1 MVGLSSS
8 SYVKQKTSA
17 FPTNGV
23 NGVVIARGIMYD
35 NFFCIL
41 NPAANGYALDVR
53 YDVQYNE
60 TVSSKHWTQHF
71 PFPVRNE
78 TRTPYR

>member
-23 NGVVIARGIMYD
+23 NGVVIARGVMYD

-41 NPAANGYALDVR
+41 NPAANGYALNVR
-53 YDVQYNE
+53 HDVQYNE
-60 TVSSKHWTQHF
+60 AVSSKHWDSTF
-71 PFPVRNE
+71 SVPG
-78 TRTPYR
+78 T

>member
-1 MVGLSSS
+1 
-8 SYVKQKTSA
+8 
-17 FPTNGV
+17 
-23 NGVVIARGIMYD
+23 MYD

-71 PFPVRNE
+71 PFLVRNE
-78 TRTPYR
+78 IRTPYR